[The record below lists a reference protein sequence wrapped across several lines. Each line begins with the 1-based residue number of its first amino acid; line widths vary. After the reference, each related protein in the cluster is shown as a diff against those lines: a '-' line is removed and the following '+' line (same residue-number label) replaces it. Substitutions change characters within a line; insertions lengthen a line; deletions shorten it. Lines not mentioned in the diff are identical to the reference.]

1 MRLGAVEMIASPGKR
16 AAPTIALVLGLL
28 GASAPGVALAQP
40 RPNEAEARF
49 GRGTELHRQGR
60 FAEAAEEFLAAWRLS
75 HRTELL
81 YNAYVAY
88 RDAADTRRASE
99 ALREYL
105 DVEPRARNRP
115 MLQAQLAAMD
125 AQLRA
130 ATPTPAP
137 APAPAAAATPA
148 APAATVATV
157 ASVAVRPPAPTEPP
171 RRSLALPIALI
182 SGGGVAVLAGAVLGV
197 TVLSTESDLSSSC
210 VGHVC
215 DPALR
220 GEADAARTRAVV
232 TDVLLGVGL
241 AAAVAGVIVLL
252 GSRGDAHGPV
262 VGAACA
268 PGGCSARLHV
278 TF

>member
-1 MRLGAVEMIASPGKR
+1 
-16 AAPTIALVLGLL
+16 
-28 GASAPGVALAQP
+28 VALAQP

-88 RDAADTRRASE
+88 RDAADTRRAAE

-130 ATPTPAP
+130 ATPAPAP
-137 APAPAAAATPA
+137 APAPAPTP
-148 APAATVATV
+148 APAAWPA
-157 ASVAVRPPAPTEPP
+157 ASVTVRPPAPTEPP

-210 VGHVC
+210 VGRVC

-241 AAAVAGVIVLL
+241 ASAAAGVIVLL
-252 GSRGDAHGPV
+252 SSRGDAHGPV

-268 PGGCSARLHV
+268 PGGCAARLRV

>member
-1 MRLGAVEMIASPGKR
+1 MRLGDVEMIASPGRR

-28 GASAPGVALAQP
+28 AASAPGAALAQP
-40 RPNEAEARF
+40 RPDEAEARF

-88 RDAADTRRASE
+88 RDAADTRRAAE

-130 ATPTPAP
+130 ATPAPAP
-137 APAPAAAATPA
+137 APAPAVATPPTA
-148 APAATVATV
+148 PSAPAA
-157 ASVAVRPPAPTEPP
+157 SVTVRPPAPTEPP

-182 SGGGVAVLAGAVLGV
+182 SGGGVALLAGAVLGV

-210 VGHVC
+210 AGRVC

-220 GEADAARTRAVV
+220 DEADAARTRAVV

-241 AAAVAGVIVLL
+241 ASAAAGLIVLL
-252 GSRGDAHGPV
+252 SSRGDAHGPV

-268 PGGCSARLHV
+268 PGGCAARLRV